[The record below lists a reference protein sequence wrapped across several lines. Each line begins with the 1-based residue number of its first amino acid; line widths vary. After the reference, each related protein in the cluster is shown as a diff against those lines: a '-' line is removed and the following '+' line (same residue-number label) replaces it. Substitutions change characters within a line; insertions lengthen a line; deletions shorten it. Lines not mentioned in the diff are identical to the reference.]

1 MLAVI
6 LGSTLF
12 AQDAADAVDEALLA
26 KLQGEWR
33 YAGMTV
39 NGKPQNRDWE
49 DEDVSTFFEGTG
61 EGTIMAER
69 QGKTGKAS
77 PDSPDRKVTHLTEKD
92 GLILLDVLGDTFAE

>member
-33 YAGMTV
+33 YAGMTA

-49 DEDVSTFFEGTG
+49 DEDVSTFSRGRARG
-61 EGTIMAER
+61 RSWPSGR
-69 QGKTGKAS
+69 GR
-77 PDSPDRKVTHLTEKD
+77 PEKPRPIRRI
-92 GLILLDVLGDTFAE
+92 GR